1 MRIKDPSHG
10 AHQGVFLLTQL
21 FAHILE
27 AAAAVFA
34 GKAAAKFQSGVVE
47 LVVGFLGAAGVVRV

>member
-1 MRIKDPSHG
+1 M
-10 AHQGVFLLTQL
+10 FLLTQL